1 MNEQLLNLLTEE
13 RYQELRAYLNDLP
26 VEELSSFM
34 KEYPSY
40 AILLFREMPEE
51 KVVPVFI
58 GLPLDLQET
67 VLDGFSHNDIQSVTE
82 QLFED
87 DAAELLKGLDQK
99 IVNKLLIETDPD
111 TRNEKILEIM
121 DVLEQRNFVKLRPLL
136 NEMMPQDLA
145 ELLSEANEEDLL
157 IAFRL
162 LPKELAAETFV
173 EMDSDLQ
180 EELIKAFN
188 DKELTGILDELF
200 VDDLVDIVEEM
211 PANVIKRILA
221 KADPDTRLKIN
232 ELLKYPKNSAGA
244 IMTTECVSLRTHMT
258 VEESFQKIRKQAL
271 DKETVYTLYVT
282 DEQKTLLGIVTVKDL
297 LLHDY
302 KDKVGDFMEDN
313 YVSVST
319 LTDREEVALLFDKYN
334 LLAIPVVDQEDR
346 LVGII
351 TVDDA
356 IDVMTEEATED
367 IIKMAAVTP
376 SSRPYLSTSV
386 WKIWLSRVPW
396 LLILMVSATF
406 TGMIITTYEST
417 LAVSITLTACI
428 PMLMD
433 SGGNAGSQA
442 SVTIIRSIALN
453 EVQFRDLFRILWKEL
468 RVSILLGLTLSVA
481 CFVKLMLVDQI
492 FRMANG
498 YWIAVVVCVAM
509 FITIVIAKVVG
520 CTLPLLAK
528 KFRLDPAVVA
538 SPFITT
544 IVDALSLIIYC
555 NIAILILRPLGVM

>member
-406 TGMIITTYEST
+406 TGMIITTYQST
-417 LAVSITLTACI
+417 LAVSIILTACI

>member
-13 RYQELRAYLNDLP
+13 RYQELRAYLNDLS

-58 GLPLDLQET
+58 GLPVDLQET

-221 KADPDTRLKIN
+221 KADPDTRIKIN

-244 IMTTECVSLRTHMT
+244 IMTTECVSLRTYMT

-302 KDKVGDFMEDN
+302 KDKVGNFMEDN

-319 LTDREEVALLFDKYN
+319 LTDREETALLFDKYN

-453 EVQFRDLFRILWKEL
+453 EVQFRDLFKILWKEM

-481 CFVKLMLVDQI
+481 CFAKLMAIDQL
-492 FRMANG
+492 FRIANG

>member
-40 AILLFREMPEE
+40 AILLFREMPKE

-58 GLPLDLQET
+58 GLPVDLQET

-99 IVNKLLIETDPD
+99 IVNKLLMETDPD

-221 KADPDTRLKIN
+221 KADPDTRIKIN

-258 VEESFQKIRKQAL
+258 VEESFRKIRKQAL

-386 WKIWLSRVPW
+386 WRIWLSRVPW

-453 EVQFRDLFRILWKEL
+453 EVQFRDLFKILWKEM

-481 CFVKLMLVDQI
+481 CFAKLMAVDQL
-492 FRMANG
+492 FRIANG

>member
-58 GLPLDLQET
+58 GLPVDLQET

-99 IVNKLLIETDPD
+99 IVNKLLMETDPD

-221 KADPDTRLKIN
+221 KADPDTRIKIN

-244 IMTTECVSLRTHMT
+244 IMTTECVSLRKHMT
-258 VEESFQKIRKQAL
+258 VEESFRKIRKQAL

-386 WKIWLSRVPW
+386 WRIWLSRVPW

-453 EVQFRDLFRILWKEL
+453 EVQFRDLFKILWKEM

-481 CFVKLMLVDQI
+481 CFAKLMAVDQL
-492 FRMANG
+492 FRIANG

>member
-453 EVQFRDLFRILWKEL
+453 EVQFRDLFKILWKEL

-481 CFVKLMLVDQI
+481 CFVKLMAVDQL
-492 FRMANG
+492 FRIANG

>member
-58 GLPLDLQET
+58 GLPVDLQET

-99 IVNKLLIETDPD
+99 IVNKLLMETDPD

-221 KADPDTRLKIN
+221 KADPDTRIKIN

-258 VEESFQKIRKQAL
+258 VEESFRKIRKQAL

-356 IDVMTEEATED
+356 IDVMTKEATED

-386 WKIWLSRVPW
+386 WRIWLSRVPW

-417 LAVSITLTACI
+417 LAVHITLTACI

-453 EVQFRDLFRILWKEL
+453 EVQFRDLFKILWKEM

-481 CFVKLMLVDQI
+481 CFAKLMAVDQL
-492 FRMANG
+492 FRIANG

>member
-58 GLPLDLQET
+58 GLPVDLQET

-221 KADPDTRLKIN
+221 KADPDTRIKIN

-258 VEESFQKIRKQAL
+258 VEESFRKIRKQAL

-319 LTDREEVALLFDKYN
+319 LTDREEAALLFDKYN

-453 EVQFRDLFRILWKEL
+453 EVQFRDLFKILWKEM

-481 CFVKLMLVDQI
+481 CFAKLMAVDQL
-492 FRMANG
+492 FRIANG
-498 YWIAVVVCVAM
+498 YWIAAVVCVAM

>member
-26 VEELSSFM
+26 VDELSSFM

-58 GLPLDLQET
+58 GLPVDLQET

-99 IVNKLLIETDPD
+99 IVNKLLMETDPD

-221 KADPDTRLKIN
+221 KADPDTRIKIN

-244 IMTTECVSLRTHMT
+244 IMTTECVSLRKHMT
-258 VEESFQKIRKQAL
+258 VEESFRKIRKQAL

-386 WKIWLSRVPW
+386 WRIWLSRVPW

-453 EVQFRDLFRILWKEL
+453 EVQFRDLFKILWKEM

-481 CFVKLMLVDQI
+481 CFAKLMAVDQL
-492 FRMANG
+492 FRIANG

>member
-58 GLPLDLQET
+58 GLPVDLQET

-99 IVNKLLIETDPD
+99 IVNKLLMETDPD

-221 KADPDTRLKIN
+221 KADPDTRIKIN

-258 VEESFQKIRKQAL
+258 VEESFRKIRKQAL

-386 WKIWLSRVPW
+386 WRIWLSRVPW

-453 EVQFRDLFRILWKEL
+453 EVQFRDLFKILWKEM

-481 CFVKLMLVDQI
+481 CFAKLMAVDQL
-492 FRMANG
+492 FRIANG

>member
-58 GLPLDLQET
+58 GLPSDLQET

-221 KADPDTRLKIN
+221 KADPDTRIKIN

-258 VEESFQKIRKQAL
+258 VEESFRKIRKQAL

-302 KDKVGDFMEDN
+302 KDKVGDFMEGN

-319 LTDREEVALLFDKYN
+319 LTDREEAALLFDKYN

-453 EVQFRDLFRILWKEL
+453 EVQFRDLFKILWKEM

-481 CFVKLMLVDQI
+481 CFAKLMAVDQL
-492 FRMANG
+492 FRIANG
-498 YWIAVVVCVAM
+498 YWIAAVVCVAM